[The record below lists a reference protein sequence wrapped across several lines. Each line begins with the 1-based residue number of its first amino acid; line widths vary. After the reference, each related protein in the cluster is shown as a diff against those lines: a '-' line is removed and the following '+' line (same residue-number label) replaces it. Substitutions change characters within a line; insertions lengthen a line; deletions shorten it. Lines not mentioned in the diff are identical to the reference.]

1 MCGRYVSPDTASIER
16 EWHIGRTNSNPFPQR
31 YNVLPTTQI
40 PILRHNPKSGD
51 IELTEARWGFIP
63 GWWKQPKPPGSCFNA
78 RSEEAASKPMWRDAW
93 RRWRCL
99 IPAVGW
105 FEWEAAERADPATG
119 EIKAYKQPHL
129 IYRADKRLVC
139 FGGLVSYRVLADGSG
154 ALSCAIITRDAA
166 ASVRDVHDRMPVIVQ
181 DAQFGKWLD
190 PHVGS
195 LTEVQAMVD
204 EAQTDFVHHPVT
216 TRLNSAKSD
225 EAEFANPA

>member
-139 FGGLVSYRVLADGSG
+139 FGGLVSYRVLADGFA